1 MTKILER
8 YPVIILLLV
17 CLVIFFCNL
26 NELYVNIMEARNFVT
41 AREMLTENNWL
52 LTTLNGLPRYEKPPL
67 PTWLTALSATVFGM
81 KSLFA
86 LRLPAALA
94 ATLMV
99 WMMYR
104 LNLKV
109 HQNKRSGLFAGLI
122 LATSFYVIFS
132 GRNGQW
138 DIFTHAFM
146 LTSIYFLYTLF
157 EEEKQM
163 WKNALL
169 AGIFAGASF
178 LSKGPVSL
186 YTLFL
191 PFLIAY
197 GVAYKYRNFTKKILP
212 AILFIAVM
220 IVSGLWWFVYVRIAD
235 PETFVAIAS
244 EEATNWGSYNIRPF
258 YYYWSFFTQSGI
270 WTIPAFVGLLY
281 PYLKN
286 RVSDKKAY
294 LFSLLWTIS
303 SVVLLSVIPEKKS
316 RYLLPVLL
324 PLAMNTAFYIEY
336 LVRTFASLKNKKE
349 TFPVYFNFGLIALIG
364 VSFPVAGYIFF
375 RKELQGLWLP
385 FILAS
390 IFLFG
395 IGVLMFRHLAKKNI
409 QHVFLLTIAFIMS
422 IILFGFPL
430 ENTFSNDNT
439 AFNNIDRLAAQAA
452 RENINI
458 YSFGEQA
465 PEMIWEYKKIAP
477 RLDAKSPVRVP
488 EENSFGVLV
497 TLSEETEFKRIFATD
512 FNIRL
517 KETFDINYTAGKEER
532 NYRERLVSR
541 YYILNKKP

>member
-1 MTKILER
+1 MAKILER
-8 YPVIILLLV
+8 YPVITLLLA

-26 NELYVNIMEARNFVT
+26 GEVYVNIMEARNFIT

-67 PTWLTALSATVFGM
+67 PTWLTAFSAAAFG

-99 WMMYR
+99 FMMYR
-104 LNLKV
+104 FNLKV
-109 HQNKRSGLFAGLI
+109 HRNKKLGMYTGLI

-138 DIFTHAFM
+138 DIFTHSFM
-146 LTSIYFLYTLF
+146 MASLYFLYRLF
-157 EEEKQM
+157 DERDKL

-197 GVAYKYRNFTKKILP
+197 GIAYKYRGFRKKVLP
-212 AILFIAVM
+212 FVFFFIVMAI
-220 IVSGLWWFVYVRIAD
+220 SGLWWFIYVRMAD
-235 PETFVAIAS
+235 PESFVAIAS
-244 EEATNWGSYNIRPF
+244 EEASNWGSYNIRPF
-258 YYYWSFFTQSGI
+258 YYYWSFFTQSGV

-294 LFSLLWTIS
+294 LFSFLWTMS
-303 SVVLLSVIPEKKS
+303 SVILLSVIPEKKS

-336 LVRTFASLKNKKE
+336 LVNTFAALKNKKE
-349 TFPVYFNFGLIALIG
+349 TIPVYFNFGLIALIG
-364 VSFPVAGYIFF
+364 VAFPFAGYIFF
-375 RKELQGLWLP
+375 GKELQGLWLP
-385 FILAS
+385 FILTS
-390 IFLFG
+390 LFLFG
-395 IGVLMFRHLAKKNI
+395 IGILMFRYLVKKNI
-409 QHVFLLTIAFIMS
+409 QNVFLLTIAFILS
-422 IILFGFPL
+422 IMLFGLPM
-430 ENTFSNDNT
+430 ENTFSNDNSD
-439 AFNNIDRLAAQAA
+439 FNNINKLAGKAGKEGIKVYA
-452 RENINI
+452 
-458 YSFGEQA
+458 FGEQA
-465 PEMIWEYKKIAP
+465 PEMIWEYGTITP
-477 RLDAKSPVRVP
+477 RLDADSPAKVP
-488 EENSFGVLV
+488 AENSFGVLV
-497 TLSEETEFKRIFATD
+497 TQDKEKEFNRIFAPD
-512 FNIRL
+512 FDIHL
-517 KETFDINYTAGKEER
+517 EDTFDINYTAGKKER
-532 NYRERLVSR
+532 SYKQRLVSR